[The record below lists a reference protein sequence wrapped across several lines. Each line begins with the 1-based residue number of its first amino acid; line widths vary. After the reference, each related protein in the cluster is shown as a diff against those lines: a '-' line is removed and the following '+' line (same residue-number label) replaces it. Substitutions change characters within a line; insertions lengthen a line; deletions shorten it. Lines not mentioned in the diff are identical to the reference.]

1 MARPAVEAPVFGNE
15 EEEPWRR
22 HRKAGRLLIHC
33 RAGGNAV
40 LGGAMA
46 LLPSGAPPS
55 NNGWRLAQGSERNS
69 GLFFSV

>member
-1 MARPAVEAPVFGNE
+1 MEAPPEGW
-15 EEEPWRR
+15 P
-22 HRKAGRLLIHC
+22 LLIHC
-33 RAGGNAV
+33 RAGGNAG